1 MILAGLTT
9 TGASS
14 TSSATFLGPYQTTQS
29 TATESNVQL
38 VVPLTDTIAHLAV
51 NLGSTPGNGN
61 SWTFTIN
68 KNGKGTAVTCPVTNN
83 NNSCTDST
91 HSVSFAAGDL
101 LSLEALPS
109 KSAPN
114 NWGSARWSVTL
125 SG

>member
-1 MILAGLTT
+1 MIIAGLTT

-14 TSSATFLGPYQTTQS
+14 TASATFLGPYQTTQS

-38 VVPLTDTIAHLAV
+38 VVPLADTVAHLAV
-51 NLGSTPGNGN
+51 SLGSSPGNGN

-68 KNGKGTAVTCPVTNN
+68 KNGKGTAVTCQVTNN
-83 NNSCTDST
+83 NSTCTDPT
-91 HSVSFAAGDL
+91 HTVSFATGDL
-101 LSLEALPS
+101 LSLEALPG
-109 KSAPN
+109 KTAPT